1 MEVELITLTLDSVSS
16 NARSTIDYRAYMPL
30 LLLTFVHIIMT
41 VMSCHCYHYRHDHWY
56 YHYTDN
62 VIIVFMLCNWYIYI
76 IFKCIIDL
84 YTFHRSPMLAPW
96 PEVGKMQKQ
105 PLPNSVWGPK
115 GLTLESNT
123 SIYKLQHMGPAA
135 VTSSFQWYAQE
146 LVRHIGCLY
155 RKYSSVVNFPA
166 VSHDVWETQLFFR
179 VISLN

>member
-1 MEVELITLTLDSVSS
+1 
-16 NARSTIDYRAYMPL
+16 MPL
-30 LLLTFVHIIMT
+30 LLLTFVHITMT
-41 VMSCHCYHYRHDHWY
+41 VMSCQCYHYRHDHWY
-56 YHYTDN
+56 YQYTDN
-62 VIIVFMLCNWYIYI
+62 VITVFMLCNWYIYI
-76 IFKCIIDL
+76 YYIFKCIIDL